1 MLSLRLRRA
10 LRRAILVLALTSAS
24 VIFPLSDLG
33 AAPRSE
39 SRWSGPERSARVVRQ
54 GFSFWN
60 MLASLFERAGVQI
73 DGNG

>member
-1 MLSLRLRRA
+1 MLSLR

-39 SRWSGPERSARVVRQ
+39 SRWSGPERSTRVERQ
-54 GFSFWN
+54 GFSFWQV
-60 MLASLFERAGVQI
+60 LTSVFEKIGIQI